1 MGARVA
7 INGFGRIGRMVLRA
21 AKQRRLDLDFVAI
34 NDIADIEPLGMVLR
48 YDSIHG
54 RYPGTVEWTGDSLVV
69 DGDAIRVFK
78 VSDKRAGDPFAFPW
92 HDLAIDVVVES
103 SGQFRGR
110 DELQRHLDAGARRVL
125 LTVPGKDALDATI
138 VSGVNDD
145 ALRPEHR
152 LISNS
157 SCTTN
162 CAAPVAKILEEAYT
176 IRRGFLTTVHAYTN
190 DQRLFDYPHKDMRR
204 ARMAALNIVPTSTG
218 AARALGLVVPSLKG
232 KVEGLAF
239 RVPVP
244 SGSVVDL
251 TVDTEKKVDAQ
262 EIHDL
267 MRRAAAGAMKGILKV
282 STDPIVSADVIGD
295 PHSAIYDAPLTQVL
309 GERLVKVVAWYDNEW
324 GYSCRIADLTAL
336 ICEAGI
342 PGTA

>member
-1 MGARVA
+1 MAVRVA

-21 AKQRRLDLDFVAI
+21 AKQRRLDVDFIAI
-34 NDIADIEPLGMVLR
+34 NDVADLEPLGMVLR

-54 RYPGTVEWTGDSLVV
+54 RYPGSVEWRGSSLIV
-69 DGDAIRVFK
+69 DGDEIRVFK
-78 VSDKRAGDPFAFPW
+78 VGDKRAGDPFAFPW
-92 HDLAIDVVVES
+92 HDLGIDVVVES
-103 SGQFRGR
+103 SGQFRR
-110 DELQRHLDAGARRVL
+110 REELQRHLDAGAKRVV
-125 LTVPGKDALDATI
+125 LTVPGKDALDAT
-138 VSGVNDD
+138 VVLGVNDD
-145 ALRPEHR
+145 TLRPEHR
-152 LISNS
+152 IISNS

-162 CAAPVAKILEEAYT
+162 CAAPVAKILEDAYT
-176 IRRGFLTTVHAYTN
+176 IRKGFLTTVHAYTN

-204 ARMAALNIVPTSTG
+204 ARMAALNIIPTSTG
-218 AARALGLVVPSLKG
+218 AARALGLVVPSLLG

-251 TVDTEKKVDAQ
+251 TVYTEKKADVQ

-267 MRRAAAGAMKGILKV
+267 MRRAAEGPMKGILDV
-282 STDPIVSADVIGD
+282 STDPIVSADVVGD

-324 GYSCRIADLTAL
+324 A
-336 ICEAGI
+336 
-342 PGTA
+342 

>member
-1 MGARVA
+1 MAVRVA

-34 NDIADIEPLGMVLR
+34 NDVADLEPLAMVLK

-54 RYPGTVEWTGDSLVV
+54 SYPGPVTWTGDSIVV

-78 VSDKRAGDPFAFPW
+78 VGDKRSGDPFAFPW
-92 HDLAIDVVVES
+92 ADLDVDVVVES
-103 SGQFRGR
+103 TGVFRR
-110 DELQRHLDAGARRVL
+110 LEELRRHLQAGARRVL
-125 LTVPGKDALDATI
+125 LTVPCKDPLEAT
-138 VSGVNDD
+138 VVLGVNDGI
-145 ALRPEHR
+145 LRPEHR
-152 LISNS
+152 IVSNS

-162 CAAPVAKILEEAYT
+162 CAAPIAKVLDDAYG
-176 IRRGFLTTVHAYTN
+176 IRKGFLTTVHAYTN

-218 AARALGLVVPSLKG
+218 AARALGLVIPSLQG

-251 TVDTEKKVDAQ
+251 TVYTEKRADPQA
-262 EIHDL
+262 IHER
-267 MRRAAAGAMKGILKV
+267 MRAAAEGPMRGILRC
-282 STDPIVSADVIGD
+282 STDPIVSADIVGD
-295 PHSAIYDAPLTQVL
+295 PHSAIYDAPLTQTL
-309 GERLVKVVAWYDNEW
+309 QDHMVKVVAWYDNEW
-324 GYSCRIADLTAL
+324 AYAMRVAELIPRIHAL
-336 ICEAGI
+336 G
-342 PGTA
+342 

>member
-1 MGARVA
+1 MAARVA

-21 AKQRRLDLDFVAI
+21 VKQRRLDVDFVAI
-34 NDIADIEPLGMVLR
+34 NDVADIEPLGMVLR

-54 RYPGTVEWTGDSLVV
+54 RYPGSVEWRGTSLIV
-69 DGDAIRVFK
+69 DGDEIRVFK
-78 VSDKRAGDPFAFPW
+78 VGDKRAGDPFAFPW
-92 HDLAIDVVVES
+92 HDLKIDVVIEA
-103 SGQFRGR
+103 SGQFRKR
-110 DELQRHLDAGARRVL
+110 EELQRHLDAGAKRVL
-125 LTVPGKDALDATI
+125 LTVPGKDPLDATI
-138 VSGVNDD
+138 VLGVNDD
-145 ALRPEHR
+145 TLRPEHR
-152 LISNS
+152 IISNS

-162 CAAPVAKILEEAYT
+162 CASPVAKILEDAYT
-176 IRRGFLTTVHAYTN
+176 IRKGFLTTVHAYTN

-218 AARALGLVVPSLKG
+218 AARALGLVVPSLQG

-251 TVDTEKKVDAQ
+251 TVHTEKKADVQ

-267 MRRAAAGAMKGILKV
+267 MRRAAEGPMKGILKV
-282 STDPIVSADVIGD
+282 STDPIVSADIIGD

-309 GERLVKVVAWYDNEW
+309 GDHMAKIVAWYDNEW
-324 GYSCRIADLTAL
+324 AYAMRVAEL
-336 ICEAGI
+336 I
-342 PGTA
+342 PKVHSL

>member
-1 MGARVA
+1 MAVRVA

-21 AKQRRLDLDFVAI
+21 AKERRLDVDFIAI
-34 NDIADIEPLGMVLR
+34 NDVADLEPLGMVLR

-54 RYPGTVEWTGDSLVV
+54 RYPGSVEWRGTSLIV
-69 DGDAIRVFK
+69 DGDEIQVFK
-78 VSDKRAGDPFAFPW
+78 VGDKRAGDPFAFPW
-92 HDLAIDVVVES
+92 HDLNIDVVVES
-103 SGQFRGR
+103 SGQFRRR
-110 DELQRHLDAGARRVL
+110 DELQRHLDAGAKRVV
-125 LTVPGKDALDATI
+125 LTVPGKDPLDATI
-138 VSGVNDD
+138 VLGVNDHT
-145 ALRPEHR
+145 LRPEHR
-152 LISNS
+152 IISNS

-162 CAAPVAKILEEAYT
+162 CAAPVAKVLEDAYT
-176 IRRGFLTTVHAYTN
+176 IRKGYLTTVHAYTN

-218 AARALGLVVPSLKG
+218 AARALGLVVPSLLG

-251 TVDTEKKVDAQ
+251 TVYTDKKADVN
-262 EIHDL
+262 EIHEL
-267 MRRAAAGAMKGILKV
+267 MRRAAEGPMKGILKV

-309 GERLVKVVAWYDNEW
+309 GDRMTKVVAWYDNEW
-324 GYSCRIADLTAL
+324 AYAMRVAELIPMVYAL
-336 ICEAGI
+336 
-342 PGTA
+342 

>member
-1 MGARVA
+1 VRVA

-34 NDIADIEPLGMVLR
+34 NDIADLEPLAMVLR

-54 RYPGTVEWTGDSLVV
+54 PYPGTVTWGESSLIV
-69 DGDAIRVFK
+69 DGDEIRVFK
-78 VSDKRAGDPFAFPW
+78 VGDKRSGDPFAFPW
-92 HDLAIDVVVES
+92 QSLDIDVVVES
-103 SGQFRGR
+103 SGQFHRR
-110 DELQRHLDAGARRVL
+110 EELQRHVEAGAGRVI

-138 VSGVNDD
+138 VLGVNDD
-145 ALRPEHR
+145 VLRPEHR

-162 CAAPVAKILEEAYT
+162 CAAPVAKIIEEAYT
-176 IRRGFLTTVHAYTN
+176 IRKGFLTTVHAYTN

-218 AARALGLVVPSLKG
+218 AARALGLVVPSLQG

-251 TVDTEKKVDAQ
+251 TVYTEKKADIE
-262 EIHDL
+262 EIHAL
-267 MRRAAAGAMKGILKV
+267 MRRAADGPMRGILKV
-282 STDPIVSADVIGD
+282 STDPIVSADIIGD
-295 PHSAIYDAPLTQVL
+295 PHSAVYDAPLTQVL
-309 GERLVKVVAWYDNEW
+309 GERLLKVVAWYDNEW
-324 GYSCRIADLTAL
+324 AYAMRVAELIPKVHAL
-336 ICEAGI
+336 GA
-342 PGTA
+342 

>member
-1 MGARVA
+1 
-7 INGFGRIGRMVLRA
+7 
-21 AKQRRLDLDFVAI
+21 
-34 NDIADIEPLGMVLR
+34 MVLR

-54 RYPGTVEWTGDSLVV
+54 RYPGSVEWHGSSLIV
-69 DGDAIRVFK
+69 DGDEIRVFK
-78 VSDKRAGDPFAFPW
+78 VGDKRASDPFAFPW
-92 HDLAIDVVVES
+92 HDLKIDVVVES
-103 SGQFRGR
+103 SGLFRR
-110 DELQRHLDAGARRVL
+110 REELQRHLDAGAKRVV
-125 LTVPGKDALDATI
+125 LTVPAKDPVDAT
-138 VSGVNDD
+138 VVLGVNDD
-145 ALRPEHR
+145 VLRPDHR

-204 ARMAALNIVPTSTG
+204 ARMAALNVVPTSTG
-218 AARALGLVVPSLKG
+218 AARALGLVVPSLAG

-251 TVDTEKKVDAQ
+251 TVCTEKRADVQ

-267 MRRAAAGAMKGILKV
+267 MRRAAAGPMRGILEV
-282 STDPIVSADVIGD
+282 STDPIVSADIIGN
-295 PHSAIYDAPLTQVL
+295 PHSAIYDAALTQVL
-309 GERLVKVVAWYDNEW
+309 GETLVKVVAWYDNEW
-324 GYSCRIADLTAL
+324 AYAMRIAELILRVHAL
-336 ICEAGI
+336 
-342 PGTA
+342 